1 MVAFQG
7 PSVGAFRAP
16 PSCGGGTADSSA
28 WRTIRRCTPNVRD
41 SSRIDGLSR
50 PALALRI
57 SSNSSTFDLVGMGPR
72 LQPTGRNQVDP
83 ALAESQVGPNQM
95 ITVGPVQVITPRQ
108 WRTSS
113 PGPLSGPRLRA

>member
-7 PSVGAFRAP
+7 PSEGAVRGVAFR
-16 PSCGGGTADSSA
+16 GGGTADSSA

-57 SSNSSTFDLVGMGPR
+57 SSNSSTFDLVAMGPR
-72 LQPTGRNQVDP
+72 LQPTGRNRW
-83 ALAESQVGPNQM
+83 
-95 ITVGPVQVITPRQ
+95 TPP
-108 WRTSS
+108 S
-113 PGPLSGPRLRA
+113 LRAKWGQIR